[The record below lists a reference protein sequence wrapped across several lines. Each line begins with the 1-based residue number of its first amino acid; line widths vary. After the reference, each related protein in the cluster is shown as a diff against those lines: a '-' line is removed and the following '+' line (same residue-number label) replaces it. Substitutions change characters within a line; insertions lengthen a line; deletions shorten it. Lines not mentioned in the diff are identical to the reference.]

1 MPKETFLNL
10 PRDKRAR
17 VMEALK
23 TEFAA
28 HSYAQ
33 TSVDRITAA
42 AGISK
47 GSFYQYFEDK
57 RDAYLHLVRELMS
70 ARIGVGDAP
79 VPEAPFEDVL
89 RSMVLGSRDF
99 YRRDPRA
106 WEVLARS
113 LSDDAPAALGSDEN
127 IDAGVHKWAAAAIAA
142 GQDGGELRGD
152 VDPETAAW
160 MLEKV
165 LLSVPEYVATRFEV
179 SPQQAATDGS
189 AFERPEIAA
198 VADDIVAM
206 LVAALM
212 PQPQNRT
219 GGRAHG

>member
-127 IDAGVHKWAAAAIAA
+127 IDAGVHKWAAAAIA
-142 GQDGGELRGD
+142 
-152 VDPETAAW
+152 
-160 MLEKV
+160 
-165 LLSVPEYVATRFEV
+165 
-179 SPQQAATDGS
+179 
-189 AFERPEIAA
+189 
-198 VADDIVAM
+198 
-206 LVAALM
+206 
-212 PQPQNRT
+212 
-219 GGRAHG
+219 